1 MSKEQGLFT
10 VAEDEKLEREIISVA
25 EGELGLP
32 EGDAPPAEPAYRV
45 ETPQQAADPATSE
58 VKDKPKGYLESKD
71 VKQFMKWLSGKM
83 SEIPAFETA
92 RTSQSLMERSLGQ
105 WKALDGHCSQAL
117 RGDFDGVLDTAQLDK
132 ARQFIETTID
142 ALEDALHAMSETK
155 RSRKKQRRRRGE
167 ADLELTKEA
176 TAPHFNGF
184 QMVITPFQRAIVG
197 SLINGKVSG
206 GRNMEELYVEAAK
219 KYKLNDR
226 EELEILAILADFG
239 YPIFKDRLRLGD
251 DEDPSR
257 AEGFGEWQSQ
267 YQA

>member
-32 EGDAPPAEPAYRV
+32 EGSMPQAEPAYRV
-45 ETPQQAADPATSE
+45 ETPQQAADPVSE
-58 VKDKPKGYLESKD
+58 DDKGYRETKD
-71 VKQFMKWLSGKM
+71 VKRFMEFLK
-83 SEIPAFETA
+83 SEMARIPPFETA
-92 RTSQSLMERSLGQ
+92 RGTQSLMERSLGQ

-117 RGDFDGVLDTAQLDK
+117 RGDYEGTLDVDAMDK
-132 ARQFIETTID
+132 ARKFIETTID
-142 ALEDALHAMSETK
+142 ALEDALHALSETK
-155 RSRKKQRRRRGE
+155 RSRKKQRRRRGD
-167 ADLELTKEA
+167 ADFDLTKEA
-176 TAPHFNGF
+176 TAPHFSGF

-251 DEDPSR
+251 DQDPSR

-267 YQA
+267 YTA